1 MTPAMSESAAPVFG
15 DAPLRIEDVV
25 ALSRRQVPAVLSRD
39 PGFRARIAR
48 GADFLSRLLEEEG
61 VIYGVT
67 TGYGD
72 SCTVNIPP
80 ALVAELP
87 HHLYTYHGC
96 GLGRFLDEAETR
108 AVLAARLASLVRGMS
123 GVSLPLLKGLETL
136 LRHDVLPLIP
146 AEGSVG
152 ASGDLT
158 PLSYVAAVLCGERDV
173 MHGGRRRPAG
183 EALSEIGMTPLT
195 LRPKEGLA
203 IMNGTAV
210 MTALACLAFHRA
222 EYLSR
227 LATRL
232 TAFNV
237 LASNGNAHHFDAVL
251 FAAKPHPG
259 QSRVAQRLREDLHSD
274 RPPRNEQRLQDRY
287 SLRCA
292 PHVIGVLEDAL
303 PFLRQ
308 LIETELNSANDNPLI
323 DPEREQILHGG
334 HFYGGHIAFAMDS
347 LKNTVANVADLLD
360 RQLALIVD
368 ARYNHGLP
376 ANLSGATGSRA
387 AINHGLKA
395 LQISVSAWTAEALK
409 LTMPAS
415 VFSRSTECHNQ
426 DKVSMGTIAARDC
439 LRVIELTEQVVAGML
454 IAARQALA
462 LRQRVGLPSTLARV
476 RRRCTPTCRRV
487 SRWSR
492 KTGHWTANCAGCW
505 PTSAT
510 NAGPSMRAEQRDDFA
525 IEVALSPAFHDCDAM
540 QVVWHGNYFKYL
552 EIARCALLQRFDYDY
567 PQMHASGYMWPI
579 VDTRVKYIRPL
590 RYAQPLVV
598 AARISEW
605 ENRLRMDYEIRDAV
619 SGEVLTRAHTIQ
631 VAVDAASGEMLYLC
645 PPVLWERLGVPAP

>member
-1 MTPAMSESAAPVFG
+1 MTPPPNESASPCFG

-25 ALSRRQVPAVLSRD
+25 ALSRRRATAVLSDD
-39 PGFRARIAR
+39 PAFRARITR
-48 GADFLSRLLEEEG
+48 GADFLDRLLKEDG

-80 ALVAELP
+80 ELVAELP
-87 HHLYTYHGC
+87 HHLFAYHGC

-108 AVLAARLASLVRGMS
+108 AVLAARLASLARGMS
-123 GVSLPLLKGLETL
+123 GVSLPLLQGLVL
-136 LRHDVLPLIP
+136 LLEHDVLPLIP

-158 PLSYVAAVLCGERDV
+158 PLSYVAAVLCGEREV
-173 MHGGRRRPAG
+173 MYRGQRRAAK
-183 EALSEIGMTPLT
+183 EVLAEIGMTPLQ

-222 EYLSR
+222 EYLCR

-237 LASNGNAHHFDAVL
+237 LASAGNAHHFDAVL

-323 DPEREQILHGG
+323 DPDREQILHGG

-347 LKNTVANVADLLD
+347 MKNAVANIADLLD
-360 RQLALIVD
+360 RQLALLVD
-368 ARYNHGLP
+368 TRFNHGLP
-376 ANLSGATGSRA
+376 SNLSAASGPRA

-426 DKVSMGTIAARDC
+426 DKVSMGTISARDC
-439 LRVIELTEQVVAGML
+439 LRIVELTEQVVAAML
-454 IAARQALA
+454 IAARQGIE
-462 LRQRVGLPSTLARV
+462 LRQRV
-476 RRRCTPTCRRV
+476 
-487 SRWSR
+487 
-492 KTGHWTANCAGCW
+492 
-505 PTSAT
+505 
-510 NAGPSMRAEQRDDFA
+510 AGPQSELRDEPAAMYDDLRQRIPLIDEDRALDGELRGLLDD
-525 IEVALSPAFHDCDAM
+525 IRSERWAL
-540 QVVWHGNYFKYL
+540 
-552 EIARCALLQRFDYDY
+552 
-567 PQMHASGYMWPI
+567 
-579 VDTRVKYIRPL
+579 
-590 RYAQPLVV
+590 YA
-598 AARISEW
+598 
-605 ENRLRMDYEIRDAV
+605 D
-619 SGEVLTRAHTIQ
+619 
-631 VAVDAASGEMLYLC
+631 
-645 PPVLWERLGVPAP
+645 